1 MHTCA
6 ALQAEHSRHF
16 ERNAALRKVED
27 AAAAL
32 HGDVGARGNG
42 RRRAPLQNEGPA
54 QHLHRQHAK
63 KESMPKAGGNG
74 GAQSRCIAIK
84 GQLPACAIRV
94 SVNICV
100 QCMIVLG
107 DFSCHFLSLVR
118 V

>member
-6 ALQAEHSRHF
+6 ALQAEHGRHF

-32 HGDVGARGNG
+32 HGDVGARGDG

-63 KESMPKAGGNG
+63 KESMPKAGGMG
-74 GAQSRCIAIK
+74 MRRAIALESRGK
-84 GQLPACAIRV
+84 YQH
-94 SVNICV
+94 
-100 QCMIVLG
+100 VL
-107 DFSCHFLSLVR
+107 FE
-118 V
+118 